1 MTIAPPAKKLL
12 AHIIDN
18 ILFFGIF
25 SYKLL
30 IGGFPLFIKW
40 IVSDS
45 IYIPTII
52 VIVSSILPI
61 LLFCFAQLYL
71 LKDGQSIGKKILNIK
86 VVSRDNYNNIGL
98 GMMILRETIGKAIS
112 SFICSLG
119 YIWILIDESNQGWHD
134 KLVNSLVVDD

>member
-1 MTIAPPAKKLL
+1 MTIAPPAKRLL

-25 SYKLL
+25 SYRLL

-52 VIVSSILPI
+52 VIISSILPI

-86 VVSRDNYNNIGL
+86 VVSRNNYNNIGL
-98 GMMILRETIGKAIS
+98 GMKILRETIGKFIS
-112 SFICSLG
+112 SSICSLG

-134 KLVNSLVVDD
+134 KLVNSLVIDD